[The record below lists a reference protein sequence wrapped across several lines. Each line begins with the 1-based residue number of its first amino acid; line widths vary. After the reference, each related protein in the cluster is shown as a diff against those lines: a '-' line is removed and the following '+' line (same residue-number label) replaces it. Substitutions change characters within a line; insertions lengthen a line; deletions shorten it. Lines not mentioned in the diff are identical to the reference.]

1 MNNILWYQ
9 PEKLSDG
16 DVVLFNGTPLSNGVE
31 RDNAFNQLKVVSD
44 KATGKKR
51 PWQGYVDNYYF
62 VKGSLDRLDER
73 GRPLSFIFISD
84 SNNGKKELYNSLK
97 KIGIDVSADTSNFL
111 RKNVSRRNRSKI
123 LLSIVLLL
131 CILLLIYFLNNKYGK

>member
-16 DVVLFNGTPLSNGVE
+16 DVVIFNGTPLSNGAE
-31 RDNAFNQLKVVSD
+31 RDNAFSKIKVVAD
-44 KATGKKR
+44 KVIGKKR
-51 PWQGYVDNYYF
+51 PWQGYVDNCYF

-84 SNNGKKELYNSLK
+84 SNNGKVDLQNTLKNVGMEVSL
-97 KIGIDVSADTSNFL
+97 DTS
-111 RKNVSRRNRSKI
+111 I
-123 LLSIVLLL
+123 LLKETVTKRTMNKIILSTVLLF
-131 CILLLIYFLNNKYGK
+131 CILLIIYFLNSRYGK